1 MIHHMPYLTYC
12 HRLFTQQC
20 QYLNNMG
27 LHNLFRFWLL
37 DIFGRPAAL
46 YLGGAGV
53 GEVVADDVHRQRED
67 HSRVLLRADRVQGLR
82 VRIRIPVLTKFEC
95 MKLYHYYDMI
105 FLRQHKIFF
114 LSLAWRYLSCS
125 AAADSVM
132 TSEAC
137 LSALLAFCSP
147 SAAITCTV
155 ETLLLAFLKSTNLS
169 HI

>member
-82 VRIRIPVLTKFEC
+82 VRIIIPVLTKFEWNNIIIMTWYFC
-95 MKLYHYYDMI
+95 GNIKY
-105 FLRQHKIFF
+105 FF
-114 LSLAWRYLSCS
+114 CRLPGDIW
-125 AAADSVM
+125 AAALRP
-132 TSEAC
+132 TPWWRLKLA
-137 LSALLAFCSP
+137 SALCSP
-147 SAAITCTV
+147 SAHP
-155 ETLLLAFLKSTNLS
+155 LPR
-169 HI
+169 